1 MKKILF
7 LFSAAAMP
15 CLIVSMQNTVDMA
28 AAKKRLRECYAHG
41 IVSCFK
47 PTTRAFMEINPEA
60 NESKILQRYIDE
72 VVTNAMDYRKRDLP
86 LGTIGTEYQAALNYT
101 PTSPGRLDWILNGQ
115 RELPAGMLCCEM
127 PGPEG
132 VEPQPSTMMRAEAW
146 KAKQKEIEERIA
158 QQ

>member
-7 LFSAAAMP
+7 L
-15 CLIVSMQNTVDMA
+15 IVVAPSMTLCMQNPQAIV

-47 PTTRAFMEINPEA
+47 PTTQAFMEKNPTA

-72 VVTNAMDYRKRDLP
+72 VVTNAIDYRKRDLP
-86 LGTIGTEYQAALNYT
+86 FTTIGTEYRAALNCT
-101 PTSPGRLDWILNGQ
+101 PTSPARLDWILSGT
-115 RELPAGMLCCEM
+115 RPAGMLCSGM

-132 VEPQPSTMMRAEAW
+132 VEPQPNVMMRAAEW
-146 KAKQKEIEERIA
+146 KEKQKEIEDKIA
-158 QQ
+158 QE